1 MSMVLRTGLKLRICI
16 LLVSEWLL
24 FNAKWTIFQLYQ
36 SWREQVWCSLCTRS
50 THFWDFYR
58 AIAHYNNIR
67 GYACYS
73 TLYVTPLCML
83 FHSACYSTLYVIP
96 LCMLLHSV
104 CYSTLH
110 VTPLCMLLHSV
121 CYSLQ
126 PWYFGLFLI
135 FISAFLVEKQQIC
148 NFI

>member
-104 CYSTLH
+104 CYS
-110 VTPLCMLLHSV
+110 
-121 CYSLQ
+121 LQ